1 MDVDMT
7 EDQHSG
13 AVKYNGNTPQL
24 RKLAVVT
31 TLLTLVTLGVYR
43 FWARTRVRRYFWS
56 AVTVDGHGF
65 EYTGKGIEK
74 FIGFLIAVAVLAVY
88 LGVFQVLL
96 SFAGMS
102 LFDLGDSEADQLRAI
117 ILTYATFIALAPLI
131 FYAQYR
137 ARRYMLSR
145 TKWKGIRFGA
155 DQAAW
160 GYALRAIGHW
170 IITIVTLGILLPRQ
184 TFYLEKYKADRTW
197 FGTAAFVQEGRWQ
210 SLYPAMKHIA
220 IGVILVLTGI
230 ALFAFSGVF
239 ESTAADITDLEDTI
253 STRADAQENSYA
265 RLAFAYSI
273 TIIGSI
279 WVYIG
284 FAYYNV
290 HSYRILARQ
299 KKLGDD
305 IRFTSEPRTKRIIGI
320 YLLGGLIVSML
331 APTIA
336 GLIGGILGFIAQ
348 MLLGG
353 FNFGL
358 GAEMPPGV
366 IIGGLFGYVSLFVV
380 GSVLNLIFITQPIT
394 QHYAEVTRVCNVDG
408 LSKIAQREGDEMIEA
423 EGFADALDVGAGF

>member
-1 MDVDMT
+1 MDVEMT
-7 EDQHSG
+7 DEQKSG
-13 AVKYNGNTPQL
+13 TVTYNGNTQQL

-31 TLLTLVTLGVYR
+31 TLLTLITLGIYR

-74 FIGFLIAVAVLAVY
+74 FIGFLIAVAILAVY

-102 LFDLGDSEADQLRAI
+102 LFDMGDSESDQYRVIL
-117 ILTYATFIALAPLI
+117 LTYATFIGLAPLI

-160 GYALRAIGHW
+160 GYAIRAIGHW
-170 IITIVTLGILLPRQ
+170 IATIITLGILLPRQ

-197 FGTAAFVQEGRWQ
+197 FGKAAFVQEGRWQ

-220 IGVILVLTGI
+220 IGVSLV
-230 ALFAFSGVF
+230 
-239 ESTAADITDLEDTI
+239 
-253 STRADAQENSYA
+253 
-265 RLAFAYSI
+265 
-273 TIIGSI
+273 IIGVMLLIYSGSFTSI
-279 WVYIG
+279 SADLASIEETVLDSSDTTENMYIYLAVAYPLTFIGVIWAYIG
-284 FAYYNV
+284 LAYYNV
-290 HSYRILARQ
+290 HSYRILASQ
-299 KKLGDD
+299 KRLGDD
-305 IRFTSEPRTKRIIGI
+305 VRFISEPRTKRIIGI
-320 YLLGGLIVSML
+320 YLLGGLIISML

-336 GLIGGILGFIAQ
+336 GLIGGILGFISQ
-348 MLLGG
+348 MLIGG
-353 FNFGL
+353 FNLDMGS
-358 GAEMPPGV
+358 EMPVGV
-366 IIGGLFGYVSLFVV
+366 VIGGVFGYIALFVV
-380 GSVLNLIFITQPIT
+380 MGVLNLIFITQPIT
-394 QHYAEVTRVCNVDG
+394 EHYAQVTKVNNADN
-408 LSKIAQREGDEMIEA
+408 LSKVIQREGDEMIEA